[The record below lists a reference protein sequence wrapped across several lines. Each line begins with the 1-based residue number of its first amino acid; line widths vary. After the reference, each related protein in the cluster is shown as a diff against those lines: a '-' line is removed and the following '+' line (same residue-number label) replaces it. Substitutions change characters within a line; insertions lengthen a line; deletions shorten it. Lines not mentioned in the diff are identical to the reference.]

1 MILHT
6 NYLINAKLFYLGQ
19 VCRVEDILV
28 SGVIKGSIVH
38 IHRARTVIVDTV
50 GMITAS
56 ELGTYFLQLI
66 VILNVCWTVI
76 SAFWFNAPP
85 LYCKA

>member
-1 MILHT
+1 M
-6 NYLINAKLFYLGQ
+6 
-19 VCRVEDILV
+19 

-56 ELGTYFLQLI
+56 ELGRYLLHL
-66 VILNVCWTVI
+66 VSC
-76 SAFWFNAPP
+76 
-85 LYCKA
+85 